1 MTRRRRATAA
11 VTVITV
17 MVLVAAAC
25 STGHDRAAPDHLGPR
40 SAARAAATTTT
51 PPTSDCGDFTASLR
65 PQGSLPAPNQ
75 MPAGSYMRTIQERGH
90 LVVGV
95 DQNTLLLGARD
106 PVDGK
111 IKGFEVD
118 LARQVAKAIFGD
130 ESRVELKAVPGG
142 ASASLDLV
150 KDQTVDLAVDAVTVT
165 CKRLEKVAFS
175 TIYYDASQKV
185 LVPTDSAATQLQDLA
200 GKKVCATKNT
210 TSIDFIRQY
219 QSSPP
224 LVPYPVEL
232 RSDCLVALQERKVD
246 AISGDDTI
254 LAGFQRQDPY
264 TKIIGPP
271 LETEPYGMAINQDHP
286 EFVRFVNGVL
296 EGVRADGTWNAAYAD
311 WLGPYLDSASAPPE
325 PHYRD

>member
-1 MTRRRRATAA
+1 MMTRRRATAA
-11 VTVITV
+11 VTLITV

-25 STGHDRAAPDHLGPR
+25 STGHDRAAPDHLVGR
-40 SAARAAATTTT
+40 SSARAATTTT
-51 PPTSDCGDFTASLR
+51 TPTADCGDPTASVR

-75 MPAGSYMRTIQERGH
+75 MPVGSYMRTIQERGH

-95 DQNTLLLGARD
+95 DQNTLLLAARD
-106 PVDGK
+106 PADGK

-150 KDQTVDLAVDAVTVT
+150 KDQTVDLAIDAVTVT
-165 CKRLEKVAFS
+165 CKRLENVAFS

-185 LVPTDSAATQLQDLA
+185 LVPIDSAATQLQDLA

-271 LETEPYGMAINQDHP
+271 LELEPYGMAINQDHP
-286 EFVRFVNGVL
+286 ELVRFVNGVL
-296 EGVRADGTWNAAYAD
+296 EGMRADGTWNAIYAN
-311 WLGPYLDSASAPPE
+311 WLAPIFDSTPLPPE

>member
-1 MTRRRRATAA
+1 MTTRRRATAA
-11 VTVITV
+11 VTLITV
-17 MVLVAAAC
+17 TLLVAAAC
-25 STGHDRAAPDHLGPR
+25 STGHDRSAPSHLGGR
-40 SAARAAATTTT
+40 SSAPAAATTT
-51 PPTSDCGDFTASLR
+51 PPGDCADPTASLR
-65 PQGSLPAPNQ
+65 PQGPMPAPNQ
-75 MPAGSYMRTIQERGH
+75 MPAGTYMRTIQERGY

-95 DQNTLLLGARD
+95 DQNTALLSARD
-106 PVDGK
+106 PFDRH

-142 ASASLDLV
+142 ASASLPLV
-150 KDQTVDLAVDAVTVT
+150 EKGTIDLAVDAVTVT
-165 CKRLEKVAFS
+165 CERVQDVAFS

-200 GKKVCATKNT
+200 GRKVCATKGT
-210 TSIDFIRQY
+210 TSIDFIRRY
-219 QSSPP
+219 AVRPP

-254 LAGFQRQDPY
+254 LAGFQKQDQY

-271 LETEPYGMAINQDHP
+271 LEPEPYGMAINQYHP

-296 EGVRADGTWNAAYAD
+296 EGVRADGTWSAIYANWLSQSLGSAA
-311 WLGPYLDSASAPPE
+311 APPE
-325 PHYRD
+325 PRYQD